1 VPGYL
6 VHQNRLSAEMQE
18 FRNRPN
24 CLVIVYHDFE
34 KIGIQFINILG
45 ERGFDNAYL
54 LTGGI
59 EEFILTHGGLVDGKN
74 IPKCENKQPKGAG
87 GKGDRAGGHGMV
99 NGNGKVELY
108 RQGQF
113 NKKSESK

>member
-1 VPGYL
+1 M
-6 VHQNRLSAEMQE
+6 HQNRLSAEMQE

-34 KIGIQFINILG
+34 KSGIQFISILG
-45 ERGFDNAYL
+45 ERGFENAYL

-74 IPKCENKQPKGAG
+74 KPKCENKVPRGGGEG
-87 GKGDRAGGHGMV
+87 GKGDRDRTGGHGMV

-113 NKKSESK
+113 NKKSEGQ